1 MDLKFDKRVVLLPAA
16 GLISAISNGDNHRYS
31 IPVKHA
37 MVMCVINDVLE
48 RQGTR
53 NLYRSY
59 GEPNGKVGF
68 QFRNMLADRDAMQGA
83 PDRLSLFNQDV
94 LLKRVTKLLAEYNLY
109 EACVASEN
117 GIVKNTLD
125 AGFAV
130 RWFLGKGK
138 QHKLAYS
145 HVIVEWTRPRLD
157 YQSVSVSTFVEAI
170 IAELVKRKYSREQAE
185 RTINAMP
192 LSELL
197 SSYPV
202 GGLAEDI
209 REHPHQTWEGL
220 LQLVISRLKG
230 GLK

>member
-16 GLISAISNGDNHRYS
+16 GLISAITNGDNHRFS
-31 IPVKHA
+31 NPVKHA

-53 NLYRSY
+53 NRYRTY
-59 GEPNGKVGF
+59 GEPAGKIGF
-68 QFRNMLADRDAMQGA
+68 QFRNMLADRDAMRGA
-83 PDRLSLFNQDV
+83 PRDLCLFNQEL
-94 LLKRVTKLLAEYNLY
+94 LLKRVTKLLTAYNLY
-109 EACVASEN
+109 EACVASEH

-125 AGFAV
+125 AGFTV

-138 QHKLAYS
+138 QQKLAYS
-145 HVIVEWTRPRLD
+145 HVIVEWIRPRLD
-157 YQSVSVSTFVEAI
+157 YQSIPVSAFVEAI

-185 RTINAMP
+185 RTLNAMP

-197 SSYPV
+197 SAYPV

-220 LQLVISRLKG
+220 LQLVTSRLKG